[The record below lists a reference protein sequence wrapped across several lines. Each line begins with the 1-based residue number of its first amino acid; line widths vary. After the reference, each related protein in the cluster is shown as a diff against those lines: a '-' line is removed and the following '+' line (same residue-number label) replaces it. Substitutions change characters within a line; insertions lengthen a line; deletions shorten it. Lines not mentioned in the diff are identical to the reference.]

1 MNAVMPKD
9 AKDFLH
15 SPADRKFE
23 EGFDRKSQRV
33 RVSLDN
39 MLISDG

>member
-15 SPADRKFE
+15 SPAERKVE
-23 EGFDRKSQRV
+23 ERFATKSQRV

-39 MLISDG
+39 ILISDG